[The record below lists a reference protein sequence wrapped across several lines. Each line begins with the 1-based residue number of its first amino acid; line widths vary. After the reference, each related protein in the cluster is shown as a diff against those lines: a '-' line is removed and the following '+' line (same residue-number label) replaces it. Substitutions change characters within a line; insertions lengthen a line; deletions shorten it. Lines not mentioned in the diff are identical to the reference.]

1 MAQATAEFMP
11 ISHLLAIAPLP
22 QNVTTDASKA
32 NALDATSIKTAVS
45 TKKAQA
51 TKATK
56 RAAKEEADMTKSL
69 AFATKQR
76 ERSTKEQ
83 EFVTPLRKPAV
94 DDPKTTPAVKVGQ
107 YVQVEANLGRIGPAR
122 HGGKGQV
129 IAVSGVGGKT
139 VVSVRYPIGGH
150 TEHDIPM
157 EDYTQIVDPRLA
169 RLDERAAKGRHPPPS
184 QQQLAVEE
192 EHPLLCLSF
201 EASLKQAAR
210 TGRKEG
216 WRRKMMFGT
225 AAPTR
230 FSKAERAQAILE
242 YKEVLAHKGGTKHA
256 MRNSKSGGRFVART
270 TIHAAYVKREGVC
283 GCESHGHLSLQGG
296 LGPMMKVWCVY
307 CFGFNLI
314 VHCVCSVVRL
324 MVGAGG
330 CWCWCGW
337 VDKIAGAALT
347 ARNP

>member
-1 MAQATAEFMP
+1 MP
-11 ISHLLAIAPLP
+11 PSHLIAIAPLP
-22 QNVTTDASKA
+22 QGGKTDASKA
-32 NALDATSIKTAVS
+32 SALDTTSIKTAVS

-51 TKATK
+51 TKAAK

-122 HGGKGQV
+122 HGGKGRV
-129 IAVSGVGGKT
+129 VAVSGVGGNT
-139 VVSVRYPIGGH
+139 AVSVWYPIGGH

-225 AAPTR
+225 AVPTR

-242 YKEVLAHKGGTKHA
+242 YKEVLAHKGGTKH
-256 MRNSKSGGRFVART
+256 GRGRHTWPAVCRRSHRGATLPPERT
-270 TIHAAYVKREGVC
+270 
-283 GCESHGHLSLQGG
+283 G
-296 LGPMMKVWCVY
+296 L
-307 CFGFNLI
+307 
-314 VHCVCSVVRL
+314 
-324 MVGAGG
+324 
-330 CWCWCGW
+330 
-337 VDKIAGAALT
+337 
-347 ARNP
+347 